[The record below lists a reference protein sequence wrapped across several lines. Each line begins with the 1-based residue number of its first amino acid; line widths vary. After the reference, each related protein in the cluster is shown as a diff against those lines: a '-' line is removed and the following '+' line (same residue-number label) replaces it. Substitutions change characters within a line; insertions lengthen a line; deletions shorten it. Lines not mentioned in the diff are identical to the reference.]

1 MRTTASTSS
10 RTDRHAA
17 ATLTRGFTLI
27 ELLVVI
33 AIVTIL
39 VSLITAVGSSVLSG
53 GKARQS
59 ADAIRV
65 VESAIDTYYDTMGT
79 APPAFVT
86 AFRPDGPE
94 PDGNS
99 FTYESYAA
107 YPMADAVDVTDGDVD
122 RTRINAV
129 GLFIREMENQ
139 GLGDVFSAVSS
150 ELMTRWDGD
159 ADTVELTATVNTTD
173 GGRQPELRTIVDGWG
188 NPIRFVHPAWDGAI
202 TEESNRGNPSPVGE
216 FGTAVRPITENPI
229 DTGYDYWLDPSR
241 APAGFDVTDAD
252 QFPIQLLRR
261 DVLTEEDREQ
271 WSLGPV
277 VTAIGDSDG
286 GFTHGGRPYAYSAG
300 PPDDGIRSDPS
311 TTENNIYTSVPRFV
325 VE

>member
-10 RTDRHAA
+10 RTDRSDAA
-17 ATLTRGFTLI
+17 RAARGFTLI

-39 VSLITAVGSSVLSG
+39 ISLITAVGSSVLSG
-53 GKARQS
+53 GRARQS

-79 APPAFVT
+79 APPAFAT

-107 YPMADAVDVTDGDVD
+107 YPMADAVDVTEGDEK

-129 GLFIREMENQ
+129 GLFIRELENQ
-139 GLGDVFSAVSS
+139 GMGDVFSSVSS

-159 ADTVELTATVNTTD
+159 ADTVELNAEVNTMN

-188 NPIRFVHPAWDGAI
+188 NPLRFVHPAWDGAI
-202 TEESNRGNPSPVGE
+202 TEESNMGNPSPVGE
-216 FGTAVRPITENPI
+216 FGTAVRPITDIFNDPS
-229 DTGYDYWLDPSR
+229 DDYWLDPSR
-241 APAGFDVTDAD
+241 APAGFDVTVVD
-252 QFPIQLLRR
+252 QFPIRLLRR
-261 DVLTEEDREQ
+261 DVLTKEDRDE
-271 WSLGPV
+271 WSLGPA

-286 GFTHGGRPYAYSAG
+286 GYTHGGRPYVYSAG
-300 PPDDGIRSDPS
+300 PPDDSVRSDPS
-311 TTENNIYTSVPRFV
+311 TTDNNIYTSVPRFV